1 MKRAKFAW
9 ALILVSTLV
18 LSGCVTRT
26 YNLTR
31 DRVDQDLSETSGNRG
46 YLMGKAPEVG
56 ERDTTRTVRVFEI
69 EFGKSKKTVAPCPS
83 TTPLATPM
91 MEEPTMMTEEMTE
104 VMQEDTVTTGFQKY
118 TVEKNDT
125 LQKISKKF
133 YGTTKKW
140 PKIFEANKELLKS
153 PDRVYPGQTLNIPQ
167 TDIVETDVIMEQ
179 ENLK

>member
-1 MKRAKFAW
+1 MQGFKLI
-9 ALILVSTLV
+9 ALCVLASTLI

-31 DRVDQDLSETSGNRG
+31 DRVDQDLSSSSGNRG
-46 YLMGKAPEVG
+46 YLMGTAPEPS
-56 ERDTTRTVRVFEI
+56 ERNTTRTVRVFEI
-69 EFGKSKKTVAPCPS
+69 EFGKPKKTDKICPP
-83 TTPLATPM
+83 TTPLTSNTS
-91 MEEPTMMTEEMTE
+91 EPVMVGEQTQNE
-104 VMQEDTVTTGFQKY
+104 VISSNFEKY

-140 PKIFEANKELLKS
+140 PKIYDANKDVLS
-153 PDRVYPGQTLNIPQ
+153 GPDKLYPGQTLNIP
-167 TDIVETDVIMEQ
+167 DITESAKISEPT